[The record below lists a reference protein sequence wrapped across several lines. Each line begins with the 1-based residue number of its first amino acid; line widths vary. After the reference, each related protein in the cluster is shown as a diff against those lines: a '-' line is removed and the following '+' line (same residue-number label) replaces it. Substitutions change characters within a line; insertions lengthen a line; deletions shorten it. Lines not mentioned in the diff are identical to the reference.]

1 MALLFL
7 AVLIIVGG
15 LVWRTVILKS
25 IKANEKEYPER
36 DNSQLRLRMT
46 LILIAIPVLIAILT
60 VGFGFRIIGATEGAV
75 VKTFGKPGNMLYAG
89 LHIINPVTQTLQKY
103 DLALQQIDLSYDAYT
118 KEGQTVEVKSI
129 VQYTIQRDH
138 LRNIASEFGSQ
149 PILNDRIVRIA
160 EAQSKVLFSEQ
171 GAMGLIEIRALLEEK
186 TCALITNA
194 LGENYYVDI
203 RKAEIV
209 DIAFSEEFLRSISA
223 KVQAEQEKLRAQTEA
238 EKARIEADRDRD
250 VAITQADAVLQSAKK
265 HAEAAIEEAKGEAE
279 AQRIRQEV
287 WQSMS
292 AEVRTAI
299 LAEMYYGTWNGQLP
313 ATMLGS
319 DTSVILGPEQR

>member
-7 AVLIIVGG
+7 AIIIIVGG
-15 LVWRTVILKS
+15 LVWRTIIS
-25 IKANEKEYPER
+25 RNIKANEKEYPNR

-46 LILIAIPVLIAILT
+46 LILIAIPVLIAMLT

-75 VKTFGKPGNMLYAG
+75 VKTFGKPGNTLYAG

-103 DLALQQIDLSYDAYT
+103 DLALQQIDLNYDAYT
-118 KEGQTVEVKSI
+118 KEGQTVLVKSI
-129 VQYTIQRDH
+129 VQYTIQRDN
-138 LRNIASEFGSQ
+138 LRKITSEFGTQST
-149 PILNDRIVRIA
+149 LNDRIVRIA

-171 GAMGLIEIRALLEEK
+171 SAMGLIEIRALLEEK
-186 TCALITNA
+186 TYALITNA

-265 HAEAAIEEAKGEAE
+265 HAEAAIEEARGEAE

-292 AEVRTAI
+292 AEVRAAI